1 MTGVNLAVRAVLS
14 LGAVM
19 AYRAADT
26 AHNMVSPLISGPV
39 AAQQLTDS
47 NSAFVGTQMVS
58 QAFAGGGVSS
68 YVTVPLLALALWLI
82 WRGPVRLLLN
92 PNHKD

>member
-1 MTGVNLAVRAVLS
+1 MNILSLLGRSALS
-14 LGAVM
+14 LGAFV
-19 AYRAADT
+19 AYQAANT

-47 NSAFVGTQMVS
+47 NSAFVGAQFVS
-58 QAFAGGGVSS
+58 QAFSGGGVSS